1 MQKGLG
7 RGWVEFLQGR
17 ACSKYKRV
25 REPLIAVLQE
35 LACVAPR
42 RLLLAAACAGRLVA
56 QVRSAG
62 LLRCSWCGLLV
73 YRPAQRVSTQDD
85 LIWTLPCYCPC
96 WTSTSDMQAGTS

>member
-1 MQKGLG
+1 VQKGLG

-35 LACVAPR
+35 VACVAPR

-73 YRPAQRVSTQDD
+73 YRPAPSASTKGQHTGRLD
-85 LIWTLPCYCPC
+85 LDAAVLLPVL
-96 WTSTSDMQAGTS
+96 DIN